1 MPATRDTSALD
12 FSGTPALGAGLSGL
26 SRSLRPSGI
35 LKIAGEVRALA
46 AQGRPLCNLTVGDF
60 HPGQFPVPDRLRR
73 LVVAALEAGETN
85 YPPTEG
91 LFSLRE
97 AVAEYTARTYGV
109 TWPVESVLI
118 TSGGRPAI
126 YGAYRCLVDPG
137 ESVLYAVPSW
147 NNDHYTGFVNA
158 RPVVVTTRREAGF
171 QPTLADLAP
180 HLGEAAL
187 LCLCSPNNPTGT
199 ILRPGELGAIL
210 EAVVGENRRREAAG
224 RKPLFVLFDLM
235 YGTLV
240 FRGAEH
246 PHPLELVPEAAP
258 WLVMVDGISKAFAAT
273 GLRVGWA
280 IGHPVVIARIRDL
293 LSHVGAW
300 APRPE
305 QVATAAFLREPDA
318 VEAARAS
325 LHEALT
331 ARLDALHEG
340 FQSLKAAGFPT
351 DSVRPEG
358 AIYLAA
364 RIAPAGFRLDGATIR
379 NAEET
384 REVLLQRAG
393 VAVVPFEAFG
403 YRGEPGWFRLSAGAV
418 SMTEIAGALG
428 RIRELLEQAEPA

>member
-1 MPATRDTSALD
+1 MPTTRDTTALD
-12 FSGTPALGAGLSGL
+12 FGDATSLAAGLSGL

-46 AQGRPLCNLTVGDF
+46 ARGQPICNLTVGDF
-60 HPGQFPVPDRLRR
+60 HPGQFPVPERLRR

-91 LFSLRE
+91 LPSLRE
-97 AVAEYTARTYGV
+97 AVAEYTGRTYGV
-109 TWPVESVLI
+109 TWPLESVLI

-210 EAVVGENRRREAAG
+210 EAVVEENRRRDTTG
-224 RKPLFVLFDLM
+224 RRPLFVLFDLM

-246 PHPLELVPEAAP
+246 PHPLQLVPEAAP

-280 IGHPVVIARIRDL
+280 IGHPAVISRMRDL

-305 QVATAAFLREPDA
+305 QVATAAFLREPAA
-318 VEAARAS
+318 VEAARAD

-340 FQSLKAAGFPT
+340 FQVLKAAGLPA

-364 RIAPAGFRLDGATIR
+364 RMALAGSRLDGVAIR
-379 NAEET
+379 NDEEA
-384 REVLLQRAG
+384 RQVLLQRAG

-418 SMTEIAGALG
+418 SREEIAAALERIRALLG
-428 RIRELLEQAEPA
+428 RLEPA